1 MLYAGG
7 RSLGMPAADEE
18 AIVCCG
24 ILVENIS
31 QVMKKEQE
39 GRKTKVRLSFTAW
52 WFPFHLCFRA
62 CRQWMT
68 LTDATERGE
77 SFSHSSIAEHRLET
91 RGRVRL
97 RSIYRVQR
105 HYSNRP
111 SNKTRLSHS
120 TAVMS
125 LKRKA
130 ADIVAAEAK
139 KPKANSSITSFFGP
153 PKTVSTSST
162 NPSKDSTDPAPAP
175 AVKFDK
181 EKWVAGLSEEQR
193 ALLKLEIETLD
204 ESWLAVLKEE
214 ITTKSFLDLKK
225 FLKSEAEA
233 GKKIFP
239 PSQDV
244 YSWYV

>member
-1 MLYAGG
+1 MKRRAEGSFLLLHG
-7 RSLGMPAADEE
+7 DF
-18 AIVCCG
+18 
-24 ILVENIS
+24 LV
-31 QVMKKEQE
+31 
-39 GRKTKVRLSFTAW
+39 
-52 WFPFHLCFRA
+52 HLCFRS

-68 LTDATERGE
+68 LTDATDCGE
-77 SFSHSSIAEHRLET
+77 SSSHSSVAEHRLET

-97 RSIYRVQR
+97 GSIYRVQR
-105 HYSNRP
+105 HYSIRFP
-111 SNKTRLSHS
+111 TTTTQLFSS
-120 TAVMS
+120 TTVMS

-153 PKTVSTSST
+153 PKTSSTSSA
-162 NPSKDSTDPAPAP
+162 NPSKDSTDPTPAP

-181 EKWVAGLSEEQR
+181 EKWVAGLSEEQK

-244 YSWYV
+244 YSWYVCSCLPTLCHSH